1 MCNSIFQFSD
11 LNGKI
16 AMDLAVPGSPIKNLL
31 SASTMNGH
39 TTKSS
44 EVISDNANRSFQR
57 SGSNYNHPP
66 ISPESESTYSMEEVF
81 DFKYT
86 VIVVES

>member
-1 MCNSIFQFSD
+1 VCNSILQFSD

-16 AMDLAVPGSPIKNLL
+16 ATDLAVPESPIKNLL

-39 TTKSS
+39 TTKSN

-57 SGSNYNHPP
+57 SGSNYNHP
-66 ISPESESTYSMEEVF
+66 ISPGSESTFSMEEVF
-81 DFKYT
+81 DFKYS
-86 VIVVES
+86 VIVVEN